1 MRVCQSEKV
10 KGMSVNFKSWSSRAI
25 LFLKNWSLPLAMASG
40 VAGYFLY
47 VSIPIFDSTHAFV
60 NKAVEFIQPALFF
73 AMLFLTFLCVGPRDI
88 HLRRWHLWNI
98 LLQLFLFAGIAV
110 LLGVCSDTKYR
121 ILLESA
127 MLCLLAPTA
136 TAAAVVTRKLDGNPA
151 DVITYTVFINI
162 AVAVSAPVLLPLAHP
177 HSGMTFISAFLMIMA
192 QVFPILIFPLFLAWG
207 FRAWVPRLTDTLRQ
221 WKDLPFYIWCVGLS
235 LAIAVTV
242 KAIMHSGADWRLLGG
257 IAVVSLV
264 TCVFQFAAGKK
275 IGERYGGEIESGQS
289 LGQKNPVFIIW
300 LAYTFLTPVT
310 AMAGGMYSLCHN
322 LYNFYQLNKAR
333 KRSESNKP

>member
-1 MRVCQSEKV
+1 MSVRSD
-10 KGMSVNFKSWSSRAI
+10 KGMDANLKKWESEAI
-25 LFLKNWSLPLAMASG
+25 GFVKNWSLPLAMASG

-47 VSIPIFDSTHAFV
+47 VSIPALDSTHAFA

-73 AMLFLTFLCVGPRDI
+73 AMLFLTFLSVGPHDI
-88 HLRRWHLWNI
+88 HLRRWHLWNV

-110 LLGVCSDTKYR
+110 LLGIFSDTKYR

-151 DVITYTVFINI
+151 DVITYTIFINI

-177 HSGMTFISAFLMIMA
+177 HTGMTFISAFLMIMA

-207 FRAWVPRLTDTLRQ
+207 FRAWLPRLTDRLRQ
-221 WKDLPFYIWCVGLS
+221 FKDLPFYIWCVGLS

-242 KAIMHSGADWRLLGG
+242 KAIVHSDAGWSLLGG
-257 IAVVSLV
+257 IAVIALA
-264 TCVFQFAAGKK
+264 TCIFQFAAGKK
-275 IGERYGGEIESGQS
+275 IGERDGGEIESGQS

-333 KRSESNKP
+333 KRSEINKS